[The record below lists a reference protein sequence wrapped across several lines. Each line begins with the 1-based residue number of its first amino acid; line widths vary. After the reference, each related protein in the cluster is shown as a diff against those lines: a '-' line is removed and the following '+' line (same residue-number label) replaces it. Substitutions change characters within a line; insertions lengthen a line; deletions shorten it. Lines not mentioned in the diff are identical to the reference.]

1 MPEENGR
8 SNDTSKR
15 ESEVSEKGQV
25 VLKRFPWKRWVFQLA
40 VVGVRIA
47 IKWWRLHEGDDSL
60 DR

>member
-25 VLKRFPWKRWVFQLA
+25 VLKRFPWKRWLFQLA
-40 VVGVRIA
+40 VVGVKIA
-47 IKWWRLHEGDDSL
+47 IRLWRLHEGDDSL